1 MDREVE
7 FKEETLIAVGE
18 PLGAIVEDIINYCMS
33 AYIYYVSHHLEGLYS
48 SGITKWSLT
57 YCLLLLLILGIDSED
72 VGNPLLVIPQ

>member
-33 AYIYYVSHHLEGLYS
+33 AYIYFLSPS
-48 SGITKWSLT
+48 
-57 YCLLLLLILGIDSED
+57 
-72 VGNPLLVIPQ
+72 